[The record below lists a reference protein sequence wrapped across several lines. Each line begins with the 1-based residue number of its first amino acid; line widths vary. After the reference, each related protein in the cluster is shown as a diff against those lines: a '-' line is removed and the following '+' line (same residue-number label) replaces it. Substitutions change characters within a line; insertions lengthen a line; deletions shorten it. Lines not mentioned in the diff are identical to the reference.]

1 MDSQTLRTG
10 NLSDSDWDQVVESSG
25 IIANTK
31 LLLDDTPGITVA
43 ELRSKCRKFK
53 LEHGLDC
60 VMIDY
65 LQLMS
70 GSGARKGDSRQQE
83 ISDISRSLKALAR
96 ELNVPAGSYTHLSF
110 IFKNAAP
117 IRVCPSQSRYLLK

>member
-1 MDSQTLRTG
+1 MIGIRL
-10 NLSDSDWDQVVESSG
+10 LEEFC

-70 GSGARKGDSRQQE
+70 PKERKGETADSRKSQ
-83 ISDISRSLKALAR
+83 
-96 ELNVPAGSYTHLSF
+96 
-110 IFKNAAP
+110 IFH
-117 IRVCPSQSRYLLK
+117 VL